1 MAASTNKFLPFALVA
16 QLALSACDSGGSA
29 ARSYDSVRALAQ
41 HLGCS
46 GVAIDEGAREAKEEG
61 HCQLD
66 GERVTVVIW
75 PAGVDPQEPPG
86 AASPF
91 GGDWVVLGEN
101 WTVASVTA
109 AGAKKVQDNLGGNL
123 K

>member
-1 MAASTNKFLPFALVA
+1 MAATSKVLPFALVA
-16 QLALSACDSGGSA
+16 GLAVSSCGGGGGDASK
-29 ARSYDSVRALAQ
+29 SYGSVSALAQ
-41 HLGCS
+41 ALGCS
-46 GVAIDEGAREAKEEG
+46 GVALVEGAREVKQEG

-66 GERVTVVIW
+66 GERMTVDIW
-75 PAGVDPQEPPG
+75 PDGVDPKEPPG

-91 GGDWVVLGEN
+91 GGDWVVLGKN

-109 AGAKKVQDNLGGNL
+109 AGAKKVQDKLGGTL